1 MSQEVRRDHDSQ
13 VRVSRVSAATGDRP
27 RWSVA
32 VFAHNEAA
40 RIRKAIEAIAA
51 AVDDPRDIDVWVLA
65 NGCADGTAEQ
75 VRGCAAIVRN
85 LWLVDISLADKA
97 NAWNVYVHEV
107 LAAPRAGEI
116 ELHVFTDGD
125 VTLEPAAIGR
135 LAQALEEMPR
145 AEAAGG
151 MPATGRDRVDWRRRM
166 ARNGVLAGNLYAL
179 RGRFVQEV
187 RDAGVRLPVGL
198 IGEDL
203 LVSQLVLS
211 ALGQG
216 TAAGAAG
223 RMIFCPDAEFSFRS
237 LSPLQAGDWRIYARR
252 KWRYTLRALQLEML
266 MHVLARG
273 GIEAMPRHVE
283 ELYREAPLPSRLRWD
298 GVDTPLRLL
307 AVLGIRRHRHA
318 AR

>member
-1 MSQEVRRDHDSQ
+1 
-13 VRVSRVSAATGDRP
+13 
-27 RWSVA
+27 
-32 VFAHNEAA
+32 
-40 RIRKAIEAIAA
+40 
-51 AVDDPRDIDVWVLA
+51 
-65 NGCADGTAEQ
+65 
-75 VRGCAAIVRN
+75 
-85 LWLVDISLADKA
+85 
-97 NAWNVYVHEV
+97 
-107 LAAPRAGEI
+107 
-116 ELHVFTDGD
+116 
-125 VTLEPAAIGR
+125 
-135 LAQALEEMPR
+135 
-145 AEAAGG
+145 
-151 MPATGRDRVDWRRRM
+151 
-166 ARNGVLAGNLYAL
+166 
-179 RGRFVQEV
+179 
-187 RDAGVRLPVGL
+187 
-198 IGEDL
+198 
-203 LVSQLVLS
+203 VSQLVLS

-273 GIEAMPRHVE
+273 GIAAMPRHVE